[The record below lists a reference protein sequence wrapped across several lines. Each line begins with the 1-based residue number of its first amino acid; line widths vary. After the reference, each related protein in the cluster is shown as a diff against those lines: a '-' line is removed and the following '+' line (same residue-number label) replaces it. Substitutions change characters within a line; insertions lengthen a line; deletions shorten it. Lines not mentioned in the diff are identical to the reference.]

1 MHVPDKIKKK
11 LIDALYILKDAWAK
25 VSKEIISKYFKKA
38 DTEGEI
44 LIQVPT
50 PSNMT
55 EQEFADAVNQDMDE
69 ATCAQ
74 LDEEEIVQQVKR
86 QRVETDSTEDD
97 EQEEDYA

>member
-1 MHVPDKIKKK
+1 MRSSTVTVTRCVKGSIGP
-11 LIDALYILKDAWAK
+11 
-25 VSKEIISKYFKKA
+25 FKKAFRA

-86 QRVETDSTEDD
+86 QRVETGLNRKRRSGR
-97 EQEEDYA
+97 

>member
-1 MHVPDKIKKK
+1 
-11 LIDALYILKDAWAK
+11 
-25 VSKEIISKYFKKA
+25 
-38 DTEGEI
+38 
-44 LIQVPT
+44 
-50 PSNMT
+50 MT

-97 EQEEDYA
+97 EQEEDDAEPQISKSEFTDAMKTVWLFLQQNSLEEARIKAE